1 MPCIRPCFSFCSSD
15 TKTSTEVKGLE
26 VKDDFGAVMSVK
38 GLEVKDDFGAVMSI
52 ASTNQQKAM
61 AIASGNF
68 SGHDSL
74 YKLDYY

>member
-15 TKTSTEVKGLE
+15 TKTSTE
-26 VKDDFGAVMSVK
+26 VK